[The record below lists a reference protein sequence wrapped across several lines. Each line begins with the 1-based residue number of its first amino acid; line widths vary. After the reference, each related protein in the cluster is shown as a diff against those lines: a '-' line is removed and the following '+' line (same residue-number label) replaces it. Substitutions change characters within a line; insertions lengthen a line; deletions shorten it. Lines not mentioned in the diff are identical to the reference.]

1 MIASSSRPVPVLR
14 NSIFKNKQSKTTERP
29 AKLNKPWK
37 KPRDPLRPILDRS
50 ITLTIDP
57 VSGTLSDLEKST
69 KRIYSSSQAM
79 DRTIQKVIKLNNSP
93 PQPSTSKI
101 ALDHRSP
108 VEPSFHSVEQAFQW
122 SQIYI
127 RYLKSSPNPQVFAK
141 RIQELIH
148 KRLPKKVIEPIIRY
162 HCSTESEQ
170 EGLVSIDSYNQ
181 LIAYYYRTERYHYAR
196 RLIKEMEEKGILK
209 NQETQELIACSY
221 QALNKFKG
229 VQLSLDLIKEQGH
242 QLSNQ
247 TLTRLFSIRP
257 RRASRVEHFDSMDD
271 PIGREQGGSFGMT
284 TRNERWMSIDNF
296 LQHHQWD
303 SENFRKDGRALVTLT
318 KRLMEL
324 DKWKEAHKLVE
335 MILSSDRARSHAEGA
350 SSRLDISSYWA
361 TSLLESLIFGLYNLK
376 RSMTKKNPTPA
387 QQQEER
393 LPVDC
398 IFKFVE
404 TFIDQHPQHGIK
416 TNTKMF
422 LNCLRIQTCL
432 RPSEIQTICQT
443 WTTRYGL
450 DPQSIGSRL
459 GIRLLHVISAWFIKS
474 IRITHSLILSQNSSS
489 PNDDQILKN
498 LKELITEYL
507 VIDRHLLGCLS
518 SRTTGDDTSSN
529 LLWIEKALG
538 NGPIDAKLVPSQY
551 RFVSIQDIDSI
562 KISLKKLFKIRT
574 KILKLMSLNLSSDH
588 QLISTNKLLEEA
600 CKEEEEDAPKKDEIH
615 TDLLNVYGSILG
627 DDHKDIERFIKI
639 DNQDQG
645 NNSAFNLKFNSLLD
659 RFNQQQQQSQSNNN
673 EDLNLDVVHKFPTH
687 PDKNHHHALLVWKS
701 ENKLSPPIYFKSSSS
716 SS

>member
-181 LIAYYYRTERYHYAR
+181 LIAYYYRTE
-196 RLIKEMEEKGILK
+196 
-209 NQETQELIACSY
+209 S
-221 QALNKFKG
+221 LNKFKG

-303 SENFRKDGRALVTLT
+303 SENLGK
-318 KRLMEL
+318 M
-324 DKWKEAHKLVE
+324 WKEAHKLVE

-376 RSMTKKNPTPA
+376 RSMTKKNPT
-387 QQQEER
+387 
-393 LPVDC
+393 
-398 IFKFVE
+398 
-404 TFIDQHPQHGIK
+404 
-416 TNTKMF
+416 
-422 LNCLRIQTCL
+422 LR
-432 RPSEIQTICQT
+432 SNK
-443 WTTRYGL
+443 
-450 DPQSIGSRL
+450 
-459 GIRLLHVISAWFIKS
+459 KS
-474 IRITHSLILSQNSSS
+474 DYQ
-489 PNDDQILKN
+489 
-498 LKELITEYL
+498 
-507 VIDRHLLGCLS
+507 
-518 SRTTGDDTSSN
+518 
-529 LLWIEKALG
+529 
-538 NGPIDAKLVPSQY
+538 
-551 RFVSIQDIDSI
+551 
-562 KISLKKLFKIRT
+562 
-574 KILKLMSLNLSSDH
+574 
-588 QLISTNKLLEEA
+588 
-600 CKEEEEDAPKKDEIH
+600 
-615 TDLLNVYGSILG
+615 
-627 DDHKDIERFIKI
+627 
-639 DNQDQG
+639 
-645 NNSAFNLKFNSLLD
+645 
-659 RFNQQQQQSQSNNN
+659 
-673 EDLNLDVVHKFPTH
+673 
-687 PDKNHHHALLVWKS
+687 
-701 ENKLSPPIYFKSSSS
+701 
-716 SS
+716 

>member
-1 MIASSSRPVPVLR
+1 
-14 NSIFKNKQSKTTERP
+14 
-29 AKLNKPWK
+29 
-37 KPRDPLRPILDRS
+37 
-50 ITLTIDP
+50 
-57 VSGTLSDLEKST
+57 
-69 KRIYSSSQAM
+69 M

-422 LNCLRIQTCL
+422 LNYNL
-432 RPSEIQTICQT
+432 PNMD
-443 WTTRYGL
+443 TRYGL

-551 RFVSIQDIDSI
+551 RF
-562 KISLKKLFKIRT
+562 
-574 KILKLMSLNLSSDH
+574 
-588 QLISTNKLLEEA
+588 LISTNKLLEEA

>member
-1 MIASSSRPVPVLR
+1 
-14 NSIFKNKQSKTTERP
+14 
-29 AKLNKPWK
+29 
-37 KPRDPLRPILDRS
+37 
-50 ITLTIDP
+50 
-57 VSGTLSDLEKST
+57 
-69 KRIYSSSQAM
+69 
-79 DRTIQKVIKLNNSP
+79 
-93 PQPSTSKI
+93 
-101 ALDHRSP
+101 
-108 VEPSFHSVEQAFQW
+108 
-122 SQIYI
+122 
-127 RYLKSSPNPQVFAK
+127 
-141 RIQELIH
+141 
-148 KRLPKKVIEPIIRY
+148 
-162 HCSTESEQ
+162 
-170 EGLVSIDSYNQ
+170 
-181 LIAYYYRTERYHYAR
+181 
-196 RLIKEMEEKGILK
+196 
-209 NQETQELIACSY
+209 
-221 QALNKFKG
+221 
-229 VQLSLDLIKEQGH
+229 
-242 QLSNQ
+242 
-247 TLTRLFSIRP
+247 
-257 RRASRVEHFDSMDD
+257 
-271 PIGREQGGSFGMT
+271 
-284 TRNERWMSIDNF
+284 
-296 LQHHQWD
+296 
-303 SENFRKDGRALVTLT
+303 
-318 KRLMEL
+318 
-324 DKWKEAHKLVE
+324 
-335 MILSSDRARSHAEGA
+335 
-350 SSRLDISSYWA
+350 
-361 TSLLESLIFGLYNLK
+361 
-376 RSMTKKNPTPA
+376 
-387 QQQEER
+387 
-393 LPVDC
+393 
-398 IFKFVE
+398 
-404 TFIDQHPQHGIK
+404 
-416 TNTKMF
+416 MF